1 MLFRNI
7 SLLVFATL
15 LCVACAEKKDPTT
28 DADQA
33 TSPDEDIAIA
43 DTATNED
50 DITTDT
56 ATDEVFSDDD
66 LLVEPLA
73 ITPGEGIGA
82 VKVGMTY
89 AEVKEAVGTTEDV
102 MIYNRLAIVT
112 YADLALE
119 MLFTSPED
127 FTLVD
132 GGRLIA
138 VGAKTGGHFTF
149 PAQHGMTKETAI
161 AAVEGSGED
170 VGKRIYF
177 PSGFSLE
184 FDDAGMVS
192 LIGVF
197 KPYVP
202 KLEAPEMEPCA
213 SNAPALR

>member
-1 MLFRNI
+1 MFFRNI
-7 SLLVFATL
+7 FFVLTTL
-15 LCVACAEKKDPTT
+15 LCFACAEKKDPAT
-28 DADQA
+28 DIDQ
-33 TSPDEDIAIA
+33 TIPPDEDTVIA
-43 DTATNED
+43 DT
-50 DITTDT
+50 TTDEDAVT
-56 ATDEVFSDDD
+56 PDQINDNLASDDD
-66 LLVEPLA
+66 LISEPLA
-73 ITPGEGIGA
+73 ITPGDGIGA

-89 AEVKEAVGTTEDV
+89 AKVKEAVGTTEDV

-112 YADLALE
+112 YPELALE

-132 GGRLIA
+132 SGRLIA
-138 VGAKTGGHFTF
+138 VGAKTDGHFDFAVT
-149 PAQHGMTKETAI
+149 HGMTKEAAI
-161 AAVEGSGED
+161 AAVDESGED

-184 FDDAGMVS
+184 FDDAGLVS

-213 SNAPALR
+213 STKPALR

>member
-1 MLFRNI
+1 M
-7 SLLVFATL
+7 
-15 LCVACAEKKDPTT
+15 T
-28 DADQA
+28 DTDETSDQA
-33 TSPDEDIAIA
+33 TDVTNDELLSDNDI
-43 DTATNED
+43 
-50 DITTDT
+50 
-56 ATDEVFSDDD
+56 VS
-66 LLVEPLA
+66 EPLA

-89 AEVKEAVGTTEDV
+89 AEVKAAIGTTEDV

-112 YADLALE
+112 YPELALE

-132 GGRLIA
+132 SGRLIA
-138 VGAKTGGHFTF
+138 VGAKTDGQFDFAVT
-149 PAQHGMTKETAI
+149 HGMTKEAALAAI
-161 AAVEGSGED
+161 DESGED

-184 FDDAGMVS
+184 FDDAELVS

-202 KLEAPEMEPCA
+202 KLEPPEMEPCA
-213 SNAPALR
+213 STKPALR